1 LVAEKVSSNI
11 LNRDS
16 AAAFIHR
23 EDVYWRDNPLAQR
36 ASPEDLTKAVK
47 PAFGFW
53 LFLIE
58 AFGPMTKDGMDPDY
72 QAAPNMN
79 AHTPRDVTPYWPEL
93 VLSDLS

>member
-1 LVAEKVSSNI
+1 MVPEKISSNL

-16 AAAFIHR
+16 AEAFIHR

-36 ASPEDLTKAVK
+36 APPEDLTKAVK
-47 PAFGFW
+47 PAFGFR
-53 LFLIE
+53 LLAIE
-58 AFGPMTKDGMDPDY
+58 AFGPMTKDRMDPDY

-79 AHTPRDVTPYWPEL
+79 THTPRDVTSYWPEL